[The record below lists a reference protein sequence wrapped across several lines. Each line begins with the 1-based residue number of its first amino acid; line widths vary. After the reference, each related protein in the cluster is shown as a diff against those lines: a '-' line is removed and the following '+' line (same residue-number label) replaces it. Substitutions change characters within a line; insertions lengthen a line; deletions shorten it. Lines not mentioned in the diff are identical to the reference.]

1 MKKKFEGFLFN
12 RLELIGG
19 EKFNHVG
26 CEGNNEEFIDFLIQF
41 VPEVGSK
48 RKVTF
53 TVESKEEIRIIGD
66 YKNVK
71 KYVEDK
77 KQGK

>member
-26 CEGNNEEFIDFLIQF
+26 CEGNNEEFINFLMHFSEIQTTLF
-41 VPEVGSK
+41 
-48 RKVTF
+48 
-53 TVESKEEIRIIGD
+53 
-66 YKNVK
+66 
-71 KYVEDK
+71 
-77 KQGK
+77 